1 MSEGEPATP
10 DWEQLD
16 FDFNREAAS
25 PSPHVHDSAR
35 SAAPEPQEGALGD
48 NELPEP
54 ASETASALTRRCQ
67 QWLHELGLPGAAKL
81 VSVIWNARLR
91 STAGYASYP
100 AWRVE
105 LNPRLREYPGQVD
118 RTLRHELA
126 HLIAYHRAG
135 RKRIEPHGAE
145 WREACAALGIPDEH
159 ACHQLPL
166 PRSRQQRKL
175 VYRCAACGFTLHR
188 VRRFRRPT
196 ACRSCCDKHSSG
208 AYDARFRFE
217 LVDRNGSAG
226 D

>member
-1 MSEGEPATP
+1 MNAGDSDPWPA
-10 DWEQLD
+10 WEQLR
-16 FDFNREAAS
+16 FDFGQES
-25 PSPHVHDSAR
+25 LPSRPAHDCAR
-35 SAAPEPQEGALGD
+35 GAAPEPAEGALGD

-54 ASETASALTRRCQ
+54 AATHSASALTRRCQ
-67 QWLHELGLPGAAKL
+67 EWLHDLGLPGAAKL
-81 VSVIWNARLR
+81 VSVVWNARLR

-105 LNPRLREYPGQVD
+105 LNPRLREFPGQVD

-135 RKRIEPHGAE
+135 RRRIEPHGAE
-145 WREACAALGIPDEH
+145 WRAACAALGIPDER

-188 VRRFRRPT
+188 VRRFRRAT
-196 ACRSCCDKHSSG
+196 ACRSCCDRHNGG

-217 LVDRNGSAG
+217 LVARNGG
-226 D
+226 GE

>member
-1 MSEGEPATP
+1 MNGDDDSAPA
-10 DWEQLD
+10 WEQLG
-16 FDFNREAAS
+16 FDFERIAD
-25 PSPHVHDSAR
+25 PSPPASHDCAR
-35 SAAPEPQEGALGD
+35 GPEPEPSEGALGD

-54 ASETASALTRRCQ
+54 AGETAAALTRRCQ
-67 QWLHELGLPGAAKL
+67 DLLHELGLPGAAKL

-105 LNPRLREYPGQVD
+105 LNPRLREFPGQVD

-135 RKRIEPHGAE
+135 RSRIEPHGAE
-145 WREACAALGIPDEH
+145 WRESCAALGIPDEK

-166 PRSRQQRKL
+166 PRTRQQRRL

-196 ACRSCCDKHSSG
+196 ACRSCCDQHNGG
-208 AYDARFRFE
+208 AYDKRFRFE
-217 LVDRNGSAG
+217 LMEGKDGGRA
-226 D
+226 